1 MPRRQGRSQRQRRQD
16 IIQQIVQG
24 LADDVREEE
33 PEKHA
38 LREKCVFEHWK
49 ANSGEYETV
58 CKLFSTDK
66 SEHMCAIMHEPTCS
80 ASVDNLPELWPLE
93 NAEGESAAGANTVQ
107 LECSHL
113 FYAPALAFHFL
124 VKDMRC
130 PVCRQGCLEKMH
142 LLSVPLSVR
151 HLYEAKVQALVQNTL
166 HDEFASVN
174 LMQIASVLSDL
185 EVEMRIFPPSA
196 NTPNVH
202 TPWAS
207 HTASARTRVIFEPEH
222 VEHIQQ
228 RVLGNNTDAPLTTNF
243 AVHRS
248 FQRLIRSIIGRHYFL
263 NTGCRVRFALTH
275 PLIPLRFR
283 SHEMAIGHTWLTHFT
298 SPDSSSIPLFCPGVA
313 GTEPVGFIR
322 CAFCPTT
329 VTTSITVDMNMYI
342 IINIV
347 TNVSDISDSIR
358 DTVQQHMFVQLPVV
372 ALLHNDS
379 Q

>member
-1 MPRRQGRSQRQRRQD
+1 MPRRQGRTQRQRRQD

-24 LADDVREEE
+24 LAEDVREEE
-33 PEKHA
+33 PDTLPEKF
-38 LREKCVFEHWK
+38 VFERWK
-49 ANSGEYETV
+49 ANSGEYQTV

-66 SEHMCAIMHEPTCS
+66 SEHVCAIMHEPTCS

-93 NAEGESAAGANTVQ
+93 NAEGEVGAGANTVQ
-107 LECSHL
+107 LQCSHI

-130 PVCRQGCLEKMH
+130 PVCRQGCLEQMH

-166 HDEFASVN
+166 HDEIASVDP
-174 LMQIASVLSDL
+174 MQIASVLSDL

-196 NTPNVH
+196 NTPNDH

-207 HTASARTRVIFEPEH
+207 HTASARTRVIFEAEH

-283 SHEMAIGHTWLTHFT
+283 SNEMAIGHTWLTHFT
-298 SPDSSSIPLFCPGVA
+298 SPDSSTIPLFCPNVA

-329 VTTSITVDMNMYI
+329 LTTSITVDMNMYI

-347 TNVSDISDSIR
+347 TNVSDIIDSIR
-358 DTVQQHMFVQLPVV
+358 DTVQQHMSVQLPVV